1 MFFIF
6 FEKIENVNT
15 LSLIKTKNST
25 IKMQN
30 NKGYTLEE
38 MTSEIEKNIPEKY
51 VETIINLCQYV
62 STIKDTN
69 VLRISMNPTFPY
81 NLVLTIHEL
90 FNKKSQ
96 LIMNELI
103 RNINNEVKQQDKE
116 EYISQLINELIH
128 VNNYKYEDEMKDLK
142 KYLKEEKIEN
152 LDTLEEDELTKITD
166 KFFSIVNLMIHNI
179 KRENEISQILT
190 RQ

>member
-1 MFFIF
+1 
-6 FEKIENVNT
+6 
-15 LSLIKTKNST
+15 
-25 IKMQN
+25 MQN

-51 VETIINLCQYV
+51 VETISNLCQYV

>member
-1 MFFIF
+1 
-6 FEKIENVNT
+6 
-15 LSLIKTKNST
+15 
-25 IKMQN
+25 MQN

-51 VETIINLCQYV
+51 TETIINLCQYV

-152 LDTLEEDELTKITD
+152 LDTLEEDEITKITD

>member
-1 MFFIF
+1 
-6 FEKIENVNT
+6 
-15 LSLIKTKNST
+15 
-25 IKMQN
+25 MQN

-51 VETIINLCQYV
+51 TETIINLCQYV

-152 LDTLEEDELTKITD
+152 LDTLEEDKITKITD